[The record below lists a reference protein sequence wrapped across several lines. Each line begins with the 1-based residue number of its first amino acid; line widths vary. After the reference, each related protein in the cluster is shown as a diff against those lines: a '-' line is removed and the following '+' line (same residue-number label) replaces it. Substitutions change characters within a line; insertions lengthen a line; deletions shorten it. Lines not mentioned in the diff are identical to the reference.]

1 MYNSLDDATSL
12 KMILTFCETVVLPK
26 PVRSANSR
34 QLAAKI
40 YSNLMM
46 SDHIFGADSPLIS
59 SLSPDQTHSR
69 RQLMTRL
76 KRK

>member
-1 MYNSLDDATSL
+1 MQQIGLQKSENDLN
-12 KMILTFCETVVLPK
+12 VL
-26 PVRSANSR
+26 RNSR
-34 QLAAKI
+34 PPQTRPLSQQPTTRSKD
-40 YSNLMM
+40 LKQ